1 MRGVL
6 LACLLFIALPV
17 WAQEATAP
25 AIPEAMPLI
34 DEGGQDILNILLV
47 GSATHNDTSAGLTDS
62 MMLVSFNTTTRHT
75 AIVSLPRDLYVYM
88 PHFGMGKLNQAY
100 FYGEKDLTDGIDGMT
115 SLKETIAY
123 NLGLQIDYY
132 ARVNFNGFQ
141 RLIDTLG
148 GVEISVD
155 CAIRDWRLK
164 SPELDKQVADNYEL
178 FTLEAGVYTMDG
190 DTALWYIRSRKT
202 SSDLDRGRRQ
212 QDMLRAVW
220 RKIRQN
226 GLLESFPQ
234 LWQQFGDIVQTD
246 MTLDTA
252 VSLLPS
258 VIDLDTSDISYY
270 NFRINHEVTN
280 GYTPDDEQRFILI
293 PNREAV
299 FSLMQS
305 VVYPPT
311 SNQVTQTRPTVALV
325 NATGTGFYDYLVRIA
340 SDRLELEGFKTEI
353 WQEAT
358 SRRNFNRIIDYTGI
372 AKGNPVERIMDVL
385 ATTAEGVA
393 FEPDPNR
400 AVDYKIFIG
409 ANYQF
414 FACTRPV
421 IQPTP
426 EPEATAIP

>member
-6 LACLLFIALPV
+6 LACLLFIALPI

-47 GSATHNDTSAGLTDS
+47 GSATHNDSSAGLTDS
-62 MMLVSFNTTTRHT
+62 MLVLSFNTTTRHT

-100 FYGEKDLTDGIDGMT
+100 FYGEKDLTDGIDGIT

-155 CAIRDWRLK
+155 CVIRDWRLK

-178 FTLEAGVYTMDG
+178 FTLEAGVYTMNG
-190 DTALWYIRSRKT
+190 DTALWYVRSRKT
-202 SSDLDRGRRQ
+202 SNDLDRGRRQ

-246 MTLDTA
+246 MTLDNA

-299 FSLMQS
+299 FSLMQN

-311 SNQVTQTRPTVALV
+311 SNQVTQTRPTVALI
-325 NATGTGFYDYLVRIA
+325 NATGTSFYDYLVRIA
-340 SDRLELEGFKTEI
+340 ADRLELEGFKTEI

-358 SRRNFNRIIDYTGI
+358 SRRNFNRIVDYTGI

-393 FEPDPNR
+393 FEPDANR

-421 IQPTP
+421 LQPTP
-426 EPEATAIP
+426 EPEATATP